1 VRLLLVRAARRL
13 AWALFVVWA
22 TVTLAFMVSHAL
34 PSDPARMVAG
44 PQARPQDIARI
55 RKELG
60 LDQSLYVQYARFMGR
75 LIHIAPSSADTAKE
89 HATCAPLVGRLH
101 LDLGKSAQQ
110 RRPVVTILA
119 DRLPRTV
126 LLALA
131 AAFVQVLLGVG
142 AGVLAAA
149 RKRTWVDHLAVS
161 GSLLGTSAPTFVIG
175 LSFQWLFAHR
185 LGVLPLDGWGDSTLD
200 HLRSVILPALTLGV
214 FGAAYYTRLV
224 RDEMIGQLG
233 QDYVRTARAKGLSRS
248 AVVVRHALRN
258 ALMPVVTI
266 VGVDV
271 GTLVGGAI
279 VTETIFRWPGIGSLA
294 VTAMLDRD
302 GPVIM
307 GCVLV
312 TSVAVVLSTIAV
324 DAVYTLL
331 DPRVRAVR

>member
-1 VRLLLVRAARRL
+1 
-13 AWALFVVWA
+13 
-22 TVTLAFMVSHAL
+22 M
-34 PSDPARMVAG
+34 
-44 PQARPQDIARI
+44 
-55 RKELG
+55 
-60 LDQSLYVQYARFMGR
+60 
-75 LIHIAPSSADTAKE
+75 
-89 HATCAPLVGRLH
+89 
-101 LDLGKSAQQ
+101 
-110 RRPVVTILA
+110 
-119 DRLPRTV
+119 
-126 LLALA
+126 
-131 AAFVQVLLGVG
+131 
-142 AGVLAAA
+142 
-149 RKRTWVDHLAVS
+149 
-161 GSLLGTSAPTFVIG
+161 
-175 LSFQWLFAHR
+175 
-185 LGVLPLDGWGDSTLD
+185 
-200 HLRSVILPALTLGV
+200 ILPALTLGV

-279 VTETIFRWPGIGSLA
+279 VTETHLPMARASA
-294 VTAMLDRD
+294 RSASRAMLDRD

-324 DAVYTLL
+324 DAVYALL